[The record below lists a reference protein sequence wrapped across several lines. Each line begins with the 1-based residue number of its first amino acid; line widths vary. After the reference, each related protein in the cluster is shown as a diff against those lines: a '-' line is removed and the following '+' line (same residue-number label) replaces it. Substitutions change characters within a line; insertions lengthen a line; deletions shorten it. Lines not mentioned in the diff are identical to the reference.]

1 MFAVSLIPFSKQIFE
16 VSFLSSL
23 FWVVFT
29 LSYQIPGI
37 VYYINRLAKKNTLGK
52 TLELLS
58 KRENEVALEICNGLK
73 YGEIAEKLFISIS
86 SVKKHANSIYK
97 KLEIKNNRE
106 LLHIFVE
113 YNNNAHNKP
122 VS

>member
-1 MFAVSLIPFSKQIFE
+1 
-16 VSFLSSL
+16 
-23 FWVVFT
+23 
-29 LSYQIPGI
+29 
-37 VYYINRLAKKNTLGK
+37 
-52 TLELLS
+52 LELLS
-58 KRENEVALEICNGLK
+58 KRENEVALEIYNGLK

-113 YNNNAHNKP
+113 YNKNNAPNEP
-122 VS
+122 IS